1 MDKITIKIND
11 KEYKVTKE
19 LAEKFIEQAEKL
31 NSTCEPGSIWCVNG
45 LENKCKSDGS
55 GWVYTGGEC

>member
-31 NSTCEPGSIWCVNG
+31 NST
-45 LENKCKSDGS
+45 
-55 GWVYTGGEC
+55 